1 VLDKQ
6 RRKLLEIC
14 SKAFE
19 DLAKPGISAESF
31 NDLLDTFAEMQRE
44 YFDAEEKLLAHHGY
58 PDLQSHMAEHETF
71 KLRLDDLLN
80 YAANGWIY
88 RRALLMLMADFAGSH
103 LLQTDIACEDFLS
116 ERRWQSLSDPGC
128 Q

>member
-1 VLDKQ
+1 VLDQQ

-44 YFDAEEKLLAHHGY
+44 YFDLKKNCSPTTATPTCKATWRNMK
-58 PDLQSHMAEHETF
+58 PS
-71 KLRLDDLLN
+71 
-80 YAANGWIY
+80 
-88 RRALLMLMADFAGSH
+88 S
-103 LLQTDIACEDFLS
+103 
-116 ERRWQSLSDPGC
+116 
-128 Q
+128 